1 MRCAARCWLLLVFAV
16 EVRVCTFSSEGTT
29 SAACVSLTLILFD
42 PTGHVLR
49 VDESLV
55 ASV

>member
-49 VDESLV
+49 VESLV